1 MKKIL
6 ASGTFLQHIISIFR
20 NFQLQYSYRAHSYRK
35 KKREKSS
42 LPALKCQSC
51 LKIDTYKVLQ
61 TVISPSYDIITAQFG
76 LRSQR
81 YLNGSANQL
90 KDAAIQ
96 WRAFKL
102 NKYCMTFTFPFTIPL
117 MLMFVCI
124 QSRNLTFYSY
134 HSDNQNCHSRDKYFR
149 SSPTRGG
156 EITGGFWYSH
166 LNMGVK
172 ISTFSSLPRSVTTSL
187 LFALPVTLSSQSLLP
202 F

>member
-1 MKKIL
+1 MKKKYQPRVLSYSISTQYFAIFSFNIL
-6 ASGTFLQHIISIFR
+6 IEHILI
-20 NFQLQYSYRAHSYRK
+20 K

-61 TVISPSYDIITAQFG
+61 TLISPSYDIITAQFG
-76 LRSQR
+76 LRSQK
-81 YLNGSANQL
+81 YLNCSADQL

-102 NKYCMTFTFPFTIPL
+102 NKYCITFTFPFTIPL

-166 LNMGVK
+166 LNMGVN
-172 ISTFSSLPRSVTTSL
+172 ISTFSSLPRSVTTSV
-187 LFALPVTLSSQSLLP
+187 LFALLLYHHKVSYH
-202 F
+202 FE